1 MTITESPDCIKAAQR
16 WFSYTFPS
24 RMLTPTEKTSGHPSL
39 QQSGK
44 DYCPH
49 QRIVFILCLNT
60 LFIIPFSQSM
70 STIFYNLF
78 HGILQLSA
86 ARIHFKTIS
95 FSRKTISRLQ
105 QTKQRWLSQTNTRSP
120 SYIPAYQN
128 SSHTSLRSASMAK
141 KSLSL
146 P

>member
-1 MTITESPDCIKAAQR
+1 MTITESPGCIKAAQR

-24 RMLTPTEKTSGHPSL
+24 RMLTPTEKSGHPSL

-70 STIFYNLF
+70 STVFYNLF

-86 ARIHFKTIS
+86 VRIHFKTIS
-95 FSRKTISRLQ
+95 FSKKTISRPQ
-105 QTKQRWLSQTNTRSP
+105 QTKQRWLSRTNTRSP
-120 SYIPAYQN
+120 NRIPAYQN
-128 SSHTSLRSASMAK
+128 SSRTSLRSVSMAK